1 MSSNTSAVVNYML
14 SIEHELTNTKLSRD
28 ISFNKDFSRILV
40 RLGGK
45 VKKATYRD
53 ARYFYIVGR
62 DYTEIGNKFF
72 NLNPDKHLLVSRLL
86 VATVL
91 LLISILLFNSPIWLM
106 VLVVFTTPVWLRY
119 IMFYCIKLVSC
130 FV

>member
-1 MSSNTSAVVNYML
+1 MSSAVVNYML
-14 SIEHELTNTKLSRD
+14 SIEHELTNTKLSKD
-28 ISFNKDFSRILV
+28 ISFNEEASRILV

-45 VKKATYRD
+45 LKKATYQD

-72 NLNPDKHLLVSRLL
+72 NLNPDKHLLVSRML

-91 LLISILLFNSPIWLM
+91 LFISILLFNSPIWLM
-106 VLVVFTTPVWLRY
+106 LLAVFTIPVWLRY
-119 IMFYCIKLVSC
+119 VMFYCIKLVSC
-130 FV
+130 FI